1 MPSRTL
7 EDQVEELTKLTAAL
21 STNVQNLQREIQDV
35 AAGVVETDKALAD
48 LKTMVALLAQQVEEL
63 KNWKNQLQFLDE
75 QKVEVALLRREV
87 TELKT
92 WREGWQRQR
101 EEWSRKLWMI
111 LPPVLA
117 ALLSSLLTGWIAYLL
132 K

>member
-75 QKVEVALLRREV
+75 QKGEVALLRREV